1 MASKA
6 AKRYANAYLET
17 ALELKVLE
25 KAKED
30 MLLIQ
35 ETYKSSPD
43 LRIFLRSPVIKKDK
57 KRAAIEAIF
66 SDKVQDITNNLLKI
80 LSDKDRE
87 MLIEDITGFFMDL
100 YNIHHGNIKVSV
112 SSAYKLDKKQEKAL
126 INKLE
131 DVSGKNVLLHTTIDE
146 SLLGGLKVRIDDTVI
161 DGSVKYKLSQLKDK
175 FTGAAVE

>member
-17 ALELKVLE
+17 AIDLKVLE

-35 ETYKSSPD
+35 NTFKSSPD
-43 LRIFLRSPVIKKDK
+43 LRLFLHSPIIKKDK

-66 SDKVQDITNNLLKI
+66 GDKLQDVTNNLLTI
-80 LSDKDRE
+80 ISDKDRE
-87 MLIEDITGFFMDL
+87 MLIEDITKHFIEL
-100 YNIHHGNIKVSV
+100 YNVHHGNINVGV
-112 SSAYKLDKKQEKAL
+112 LSAYKLDERQVNAL
-126 INKLE
+126 VKKLE
-131 DVSGKNVLLHTTIDE
+131 EVSGKNVLLDTTIDE
-146 SLLGGLKVRIDDTVI
+146 SLIGGLKVRIDDTVI
-161 DGSVKYKLSQLKDK
+161 DGSVKYKLSQLKDR

>member
-57 KRAAIEAIF
+57 KRAVIEAIF

-161 DGSVKYKLSQLKDK
+161 DGSVKYKLSQIKDK

>member
-57 KRAAIEAIF
+57 KRAVIEAIF

-131 DVSGKNVLLHTTIDE
+131 DVSGKNVLLNTTIDE

>member
-17 ALELKVLE
+17 AMELKVLE

-35 ETYKSSPD
+35 KTFKSSPD
-43 LRIFLRSPVIKKDK
+43 LRLFLHSPIIRKEK

-66 SDKVQDITNNLLKI
+66 GDKIEDITNNLLNI
-80 LSDKDRE
+80 LSEKDRE
-87 MLIEDITGFFMDL
+87 MLIEDITRHFIDL
-100 YNIHHGNIKVSV
+100 YNIHHGNINVSV
-112 SSAYKLDKKQEKAL
+112 YSAYKLDKKQENAL
-126 INKLE
+126 VKKLE
-131 DVSGKNVLLHTTIDE
+131 EVSGKNVLLDATIDE

>member
-17 ALELKVLE
+17 ALELNALE

-35 ETYKSSPD
+35 GTFSSSPD
-43 LRIFLRSPVIKKDK
+43 LRLFLHSPIIKKEK

-66 SDKVQDITNNLLKI
+66 GDKIQDITNNLLKI

-87 MLIEDITGFFMDL
+87 MLIEDITSHFIDL
-100 YNIHHGNIKVSV
+100 YNIHHGNMNVSV
-112 SSAYKLDKKQEKAL
+112 TSAYALDKKQKSDL

-131 DVSGKNVLLHTTIDE
+131 KVSGKNVLLHATVDK

-161 DGSVKYKLSQLKDK
+161 DGSVKYKLSQLRDR